1 MLTMKTWGVL
11 LVILVIPLVVIGGTS
26 AAGLTRA
33 SQQEVFAF
41 GVLTFVVGTA
51 TTTMAAR
58 ARKPD
63 LSKGI
68 DEQAITLEGVL
79 VGASAAFGL
88 GAVSFALATGWS
100 VVGLAVAAAGAAWF
114 AIWLPP
120 RFRLM
125 TAECSIV
132 INRDVPAVFAFLS
145 DLRTMVKWDP
155 RCDSVEM
162 LTPEPIGAGTQFSER
177 GRLAGGNPVSG
188 VDQIVEFEPNRRFSA
203 TTLSGGMKNL
213 DTVTFEAVGE
223 GTRVS
228 RRYVVELQL
237 WMALIGVALFKSS
250 LARETVT
257 NQETGWARAKQLLES
272 GGQATP

>member
-1 MLTMKTWGVL
+1 MKTWGPL
-11 LVILVIPLVVIGGTS
+11 LVILAVPLIVIGGAT
-26 AAGLTRA
+26 AAGL
-33 SQQEVFAF
+33 SQINEREVFAF
-41 GVLTFVVGTA
+41 AVLVFVVGT
-51 TTTMAAR
+51 TTTTVAAR

-63 LSKGI
+63 FSKGI
-68 DEQAITLEGVL
+68 DEQAITVEGVL
-79 VGASAAFGL
+79 VGASVAFGL
-88 GAVSFALATGWS
+88 GAVSFALATGWP

-132 INRDVPAVFAFLS
+132 INRDAPAVFAFLS
-145 DLRTMVKWDP
+145 DFRTMVKWDP
-155 RCDSVEM
+155 RCEAVEM
-162 LTPEPIGAGTQFSER
+162 LTPEPIGPGTRFSER

-188 VDQIVEFEPNRRFSA
+188 VDQIVDFEPNRRFSA

-213 DTVTFEAVGE
+213 DVVTFEAAGE

-257 NQETGWARAKQLLES
+257 NQEVAWARAKQLLES
-272 GGQATP
+272 AEPTA

>member
-1 MLTMKTWGVL
+1 MLAMKTWGVL
-11 LVILVIPLVVIGGTS
+11 LLILAAPLIVIGGALAT
-26 AAGLTRA
+26 GLTRA
-33 SQQEVFAF
+33 SRQEVFAF
-41 GVLTFVVGTA
+41 AVLTFVVGTA

-68 DEQAITLEGVL
+68 DEQAITVEGVL

-88 GAVSFALATGWS
+88 GAVSFALAGGWP

-125 TAECSIV
+125 TAECSII

-145 DLRTMVKWDP
+145 DFRTMVKWDP
-155 RCDSVEM
+155 RCEAVEM
-162 LTPEPIGAGTQFSER
+162 LTPEPIGPGSRFSER

-188 VDQIVEFEPNRRFSA
+188 VDQIVAFELNRRYSA

-213 DTVTFEAVGE
+213 DVVTFEAVGE

-257 NQETGWARAKQLLES
+257 NQETAWARAKQLLES
-272 GGQATP
+272 ERPATA